1 MASTRSRLALS
12 LAAVALVACSS
23 STQDSAAS
31 APTVELD
38 ADMSVQASMPPAPTT
53 TSTEAARAASVPA
66 NAEALDFEAP
76 RLGGGTVRG
85 IDHAGEDVV
94 LWMWAPWCPQCN
106 REAPHV
112 REAVDRFGDEV
123 TFIGVPGHDSVEAH
137 QAFVDE
143 HDLND
148 IAHAVDDDQAS
159 LWSRYGISYQP
170 AWVFIDDGG
179 DVEVVAGGL
188 YDGLEARVQDL
199 IAR

>member
-1 MASTRSRLALS
+1 MASTAARLALP
-12 LAAVALVACSS
+12 LAVVALVACSS

-31 APTVELD
+31 APTVEVN
-38 ADMSVQASMPPAPTT
+38 ADMAAEPSTPPA
-53 TSTEAARAASVPA
+53 STVATEGARARPAPA

-123 TFIGVPGHDSVEAH
+123 TFIGIPGHDSVEAH

-159 LWSRYGISYQP
+159 LWSRYGVSYQP

-199 IAR
+199 VDR

>member
-1 MASTRSRLALS
+1 MASSAARLALP
-12 LAAVALVACSS
+12 LAVLALVACSS

-31 APTVELD
+31 APTVDLSV
-38 ADMSVQASMPPAPTT
+38 DMAAQPSTSPAPTT
-53 TSTEAARAASVPA
+53 ATEAARARPAPA
-66 NAEALDFEAP
+66 NAEALDFAAP

-123 TFIGVPGHDSVEAH
+123 TFIGIPGHDSVEAH

-159 LWSRYGISYQP
+159 LWARYGVSYQP

-199 IAR
+199 IER

>member
-1 MASTRSRLALS
+1 MASSAARLALP
-12 LAAVALVACSS
+12 LAVLALVACSS
-23 STQDSAAS
+23 STRDSAAS
-31 APTVELD
+31 APTVDLS
-38 ADMSVQASMPPAPTT
+38 ADMAAQPSTPPTPTPA
-53 TSTEAARAASVPA
+53 TEAARARPAPA
-66 NAEALDFEAP
+66 NTEALDFEAP

-112 REAVDRFGDEV
+112 RKAVDRFGDEV
-123 TFIGVPGHDSVEAH
+123 TFIGIPGHDSVEAH

-143 HDLND
+143 HDLNG

-199 IAR
+199 IER